1 LAVTQAPIGIY
12 VVFFPLAKQEQDTYT
27 LNMRV
32 KTNILLKI
40 FLANLGIPLLIG
52 GLLRELIV
60 GIFNL

>member
-1 LAVTQAPIGIY
+1 